1 MYDAKVP
8 KGKKPWYMFWRP
20 ASTHVGED
28 LPDDLAISIRD
39 LTKTYKG
46 SRFSSKG
53 DVTAVSNLS
62 LDIPKTGIF
71 VLLGS
76 NG

>member
-1 MYDAKVP
+1 MYDAKFP
-8 KGKKPWYMFWRP
+8 KEKKPWYAFWRNAP
-20 ASTHVGED
+20 THVGED

-62 LDIPKTGIF
+62 LDVPKTGIF